1 VRNGYGASRNL
12 QTGPGTIEVQAPRV
26 NDRQEGEQFT
36 SRILP
41 PYLRRTPSLENLIP
55 ILYLKGVSTSAMPEA
70 LAPLLGAN
78 AAGLSSATVVRP
90 VEGWQD
96 DYQA

>member
-36 SRILP
+36 
-41 PYLRRTPSLENLIP
+41 RRTPSLENRIP